1 MRLESQTEETH
12 ASRNKS
18 SAGAGGPS
26 KSDVDGGRSSTTPW
40 SSVSCPAF
48 RWAGGS
54 DPPQNEAKVPRPGC
68 DGHGGLGK
76 GGHCPTPN
84 RISIGPPLARRTFPS
99 LPRLACGDT
108 PPPTSSSSSRKAPS
122 VHRACSSIL
131 PSTHSSRPLALAV
144 CITRHLNPHSSH
156 QSRISRYGR
165 MGHAFQRRAIN
176 KISRN
181 RPRYI
186 ACTDDKTG
194 AGERQSETEKD
205 GKRGGLKSLSSS
217 VQHKLINKSSE

>member
-48 RWAGGS
+48 RWAGAS

-108 PPPTSSSSSRKAPS
+108 PPQTSSSSSRKAPS
-122 VHRACSSIL
+122 VHRACSSVHHPYPLPTVHGHSPWPYVSLDISIL
-131 PSTHSSRPLALAV
+131 TAHISPGLAGMAV
-144 CITRHLNPHSSH
+144 WVTL
-156 QSRISRYGR
+156 
-165 MGHAFQRRAIN
+165 F
-176 KISRN
+176 
-181 RPRYI
+181 
-186 ACTDDKTG
+186 
-194 AGERQSETEKD
+194 
-205 GKRGGLKSLSSS
+205 S
-217 VQHKLINKSSE
+217 VAQ

>member
-48 RWAGGS
+48 RWAGAS

-68 DGHGGLGK
+68 DGHGGLEGRALP
-76 GGHCPTPN
+76 HPQSYLHRTTPCP
-84 RISIGPPLARRTFPS
+84 SHVS
-99 LPRLACGDT
+99 LTASPRLRRYASANQQQLIAQGPVRPSRVLIRT
-108 PPPTSSSSSRKAPS
+108 PP
-122 VHRACSSIL
+122 L

-205 GKRGGLKSLSSS
+205 GKRGALNPFLL
-217 VQHKLINKSSE
+217 QCNIN